1 MIVMPVEIREL
12 QITTVVNESTSAAT
26 SAASSS
32 ATPSAS
38 NADAIIKAC
47 VEQVLEI
54 LKEKNER

>member
-1 MIVMPVEIREL
+1 MPVEIREL

-32 ATPSAS
+32 AAS
-38 NADAIIKAC
+38 STNTDAIISAC